1 MSNGNG
7 WPIRQTSMKKC
18 VFDFHC
24 LCGAVIQF
32 QGELK
37 DHYFKCERMKNHYQ
51 ELFTIIVQ
59 YNQK

>member
-1 MSNGNG
+1 M
-7 WPIRQTSMKKC
+7 RQASMKKC